1 MASKRY
7 ELVES
12 LGTGGMATVWRA
24 RDTVLDRWVALKRLL
39 PHANNDPVVSERFR
53 REALSSARLSHPGI
67 VTVYD
72 AGEDEDGPF
81 IVLELVEGETL
92 GDLLKREG
100 SLDVA
105 ATAGIVRQV
114 ADALDYAH
122 SQGVIHRDVKPANLM
137 IASDGTVQLTD
148 FGIARSADDP
158 TTITKPGAVIGTLAY
173 LAPEVIEGDMITSAS
188 DIYSLGAVTY
198 QMLTG
203 DPPFRAENV
212 GALVIAIRTGDAPKL
227 DGIPDA
233 VAETVLE
240 AMSTDPTKRP
250 ATAGEFAANLMARTT
265 LAMPAETVVMPPVTT
280 TAEVSEVPDNPTLVI
295 PATGDAAPPGPSRRA
310 AWVAVLLVAGVAL
323 TAFAMMPDGTGP
335 GLATATSTT
344 AILPAE
350 TTTTAPITTSTTTT
364 TTTTTTTPTTTT
376 TTTTIPTP
384 ESVAE
389 EMAIH
394 VEELDPPEYRSKDIK
409 RVSDALDAVMSTW
422 ADGDEEELTDQLQ
435 NLGEAIQDL
444 PDTEETDH
452 LMDHF
457 VELVELMG
465 FELRAN
471 SDEDDD

>member
-7 ELVES
+7 EMVES

-24 RDTVLDRWVALKRLL
+24 KDTVLDRWVAVKRLL
-39 PHANNDPVVSERFR
+39 PQANSDPVVSERFR

-72 AGEDEDGPF
+72 TGEDEDGPF

-92 GDLLKREG
+92 ADLLTREG
-100 SLDVA
+100 SLDVP
-105 ATAGIVRQV
+105 ATVAIVRQI

-122 SQGVIHRDVKPANLM
+122 AQGVIHRDVKPANL
-137 IASDGTVQLTD
+137 IVASDGTVQLTD

-158 TTITKPGAVIGTLAY
+158 TTMTNPGAVIGTLAY
-173 LAPEVIEGDMITSAS
+173 LAPEVIEGSAITPAS

-203 DPPFRAENV
+203 DAPFRAENV
-212 GALVIAIRTGDAPKL
+212 GALVTAIRTGNTPAME
-227 DGIPDA
+227 GVPDP

-240 AMSTDPTKRP
+240 AMSIDPTDRP
-250 ATAGEFAANLMARTT
+250 TTAGEFAANLMARTT
-265 LAMPAETVVMPPVTT
+265 LALPAGTVLLPPVAGSAVGTD
-280 TAEVSEVPDNPTLVI
+280 VPDNPTLVI
-295 PATGDAAPPGPSRRA
+295 PATGEAALPRRRRTAVVA
-310 AWVAVLLVAGVAL
+310 ALLVAAVAV
-323 TAFAMMPDGTGP
+323 TAFALMPDGTGP
-335 GLATATSTT
+335 GLAMATSTT
-344 AILPAE
+344 TLPTVE
-350 TTTTAPITTSTTTT
+350 TTTTAIETTTT
-364 TTTTTTTPTTTT
+364 TLTA

-384 ESVAE
+384 EDVAA
-389 EMAIH
+389 EMASHI
-394 VEELDPPEYRSKDIK
+394 EELGPPEYRPKDTK
-409 RVSDALDAVMSTW
+409 RVSDALDTAMTAW
-422 ADGDEEELTDQLQ
+422 ADGDEEKVTDELQI
-435 NLGEAIQDL
+435 LGEAIQVL

-465 FELRAN
+465 YEFQPD

>member
-265 LAMPAETVVMPPVTT
+265 LAMPAETVVMTPVTT
-280 TAEVSEVPDNPTLVI
+280 TAEVPEVPDNPTLLI

-350 TTTTAPITTSTTTT
+350 
-364 TTTTTTTPTTTT
+364 TT